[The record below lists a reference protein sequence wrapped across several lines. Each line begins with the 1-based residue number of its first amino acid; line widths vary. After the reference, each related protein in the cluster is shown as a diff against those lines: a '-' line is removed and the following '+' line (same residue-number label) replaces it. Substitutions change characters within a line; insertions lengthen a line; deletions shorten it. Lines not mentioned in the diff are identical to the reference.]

1 MDKSQAAF
9 HFEEPANF
17 PQNKLSALVLQIN
30 TCFHR

>member
-17 PQNKLSALVLQIN
+17 PKNKLSALVLQRN
-30 TCFHR
+30 TYFYR